1 MAYRSSRWTTP
12 NFGSNRKEFLL
23 NFGLLVLRVGTGAL
37 LLFGHGSDKLVNFAA
52 KAPTFADPFG
62 VGSSISLGLA
72 VFAEFFC
79 SLAIA
84 LGFATRLAVIP
95 LLILLCTAA
104 FIIHGGDP
112 WARKE
117 LAMVYLVPYLTLLFT
132 GPGRYSLDY
141 LFFGKKH
148 DGI

>member
-12 NFGSNRKEFLL
+12 NFSSDRKESLL
-23 NFGLLVLRVGTGAL
+23 NFGLLFLRLGTGAL
-37 LLFGHGSDKLVNFAA
+37 MLFGHGSDKLVNFAA
-52 KAPTFADPFG
+52 KAPTFSDPFG
-62 VGSSISLGLA
+62 LGSSVSLGLA

-79 SLAIA
+79 SLAVA
-84 LGFATRLAVIP
+84 LGFATRLATIP
-95 LLILLCTAA
+95 LLILLSTAA

-112 WARKE
+112 WAKQE
-117 LAMVYLVPYLTLLFT
+117 LALVFLVPYLTILFT
-132 GPGRYSLDY
+132 GPGRFSLDH